1 MKVEGVSE
9 AWLKQYG
16 AKMLEKI
23 DEFCKEKGE
32 SVKRDTF
39 PVQLSQTQ
47 PQEQL
52 VKVKTVMIMCYLVED
67 PLNRNQND

>member
-23 DEFCKEKGE
+23 DSFCKGKGE
-32 SVKRDTF
+32 SVTRDTF
-39 PVQLSQTQ
+39 PVQPSQTR

-52 VKVKTVMIMCYLVED
+52 VKVRYEV
-67 PLNRNQND
+67 RNYVCTA

>member
-1 MKVEGVSE
+1 MMKVEGVSE

-23 DEFCKEKGE
+23 DSFCKGKGE
-32 SVKRDTF
+32 SVVRDTF
-39 PVQLSQTQ
+39 PVQPSQTQ

-52 VKVKTVMIMCYLVED
+52 VKVRYKVRHYVCIA
-67 PLNRNQND
+67 

>member
-16 AKMLEKI
+16 AKTLEKI
-23 DEFCKEKGE
+23 DTFCKEKGE

-39 PVQLSQTQ
+39 PVQPSQTQ

-52 VKVKTVMIMCYLVED
+52 IKVKSIMTIMLLC
-67 PLNRNQND
+67 RG

>member
-16 AKMLEKI
+16 AKILEKI
-23 DEFCKEKGE
+23 DNFCKEKGE

-39 PVQLSQTQ
+39 PVQFCQTQ

-52 VKVKTVMIMCYLVED
+52 VMVKLIMIIYLVEGR
-67 PLNRNQND
+67 LK